1 MAIEWYL
8 ESTKAKGLR
17 FKIVKLDRAT
27 QKATLV
33 GDTGVPFER
42 SITQAELEKFGYTI
56 VKKEVADPQPQAQ

>member
-1 MAIEWYL
+1 MAVEWYL

-27 QKATLV
+27 MKATLV

-42 SITQAELEKFGYTI
+42 DISQPQLEKFGYTI
-56 VKKEVADPQPQAQ
+56 AKREVLDAQPQAQ

>member
-1 MAIEWYL
+1 MAVEWFL

-27 QKATLV
+27 MKATLQ

-42 SITQAELEKFGYTI
+42 SIAQPELEKYGYTI
-56 VKKEVADPQPQAQ
+56 VKKEAEAAPQPQA